1 MTREMTSTI
10 FRVAVACVILSAT
23 ATAQTPRPASDA
35 QILGRGW
42 AAIAAGRLDE
52 AVTLA
57 DGMLKR
63 KPRSHSALALKI
75 EALSAGAQPIVALD
89 AYEEWL
95 PGAGRRVDDRGLLE
109 IVAAGLLRTLATDA
123 DPVIRSK
130 ALQAL
135 AASGDSTATD
145 ALRKRSGEGDQTA
158 TFALV
163 SSGDSSAIAAMQA
176 LLEGGTGRDLSAAID
191 ALAEHGGMSP
201 AVMAAIVK
209 DRVPMNRAAAARAL
223 GRSSDLNAS
232 QQLEELSRDPDP
244 VVRRS
249 VTLARAVRGDAKAL
263 ADARAMLSSEVP
275 ELRVFAAEALATT
288 LPAETEQAVRP
299 LLANRDGLIRFKAA
313 AIVGRTDPTAVQS
326 VFMEGLGNQNPL
338 IQQEAARL
346 ATETLPGDIVLLR
359 QLLRHPDRTIVVNAA
374 AAIVGN

>member
-1 MTREMTSTI
+1 MTGEMTSMI
-10 FRVAVACVILSAT
+10 FRIAVACVILSAPV
-23 ATAQTPRPASDA
+23 AAQAPRPASDP
-35 QILGRGW
+35 QIISRGW
-42 AAIAAGRLDE
+42 AAIAAGRFGE

-57 DGMLKR
+57 DGILKR
-63 KPRSHSALALKI
+63 KPRSHAALALKI

-89 AYEEWL
+89 AYEQWL

-109 IVAAGLLRTLATDA
+109 PVAAGLLRTLATDA

-135 AASGDSTATD
+135 TESGDSAATD

-163 SSGDSSAIAAMQA
+163 SSGDSSAISAVQTLVAA
-176 LLEGGTGRDLSAAID
+176 GTGRDVSAAID
-191 ALAEHGGMSP
+191 ALAEHGGISP
-201 AVMAAIVK
+201 SVMTAIVK

-232 QQLEELSRDPDP
+232 QLLEELSRDPDP

-263 ADARAMLSSEVP
+263 ADGREMLASEVP

-288 LPAETEQAVRP
+288 LPTESGQAVRP

-313 AIVGRTDPTAVQS
+313 AIVGRTDPAAVQS
-326 VFMEGLGNQNPL
+326 VFMEGLGDPNPL
-338 IQQEAARL
+338 VQQEAARL

-359 QLLRHPDRTIVVNAA
+359 QLLRHADHTIVVNAA
-374 AAIVGN
+374 AAIIGN